1 MKTILTKAAAL
12 ALVAGVAGIALTGTS
27 SAERLKFNFPCNP
40 DFTTV
45 GGGTNYSCAKTF
57 VVMCK
62 DGTDASNPVLTH
74 VSGKKWKISYTCVK
88 PPA

>member
-12 ALVAGVAGIALTGTS
+12 ALVAGVAGVALMSTS
-27 SAERLKFNFPCNP
+27 SAERLKFNFTCNP
-40 DFTTV
+40 DFTII
-45 GGGTNYSCAKTF
+45 GGGTNYSCAKNF

-62 DGTDASNPVLTH
+62 DGTDPSNPVLT
-74 VSGKKWKISYTCVK
+74 SLGGRKWKISYSCVK

>member
-12 ALVAGVAGIALTGTS
+12 ALVAGVIGVAMSGPS
-27 SAERLKFNFPCNP
+27 SAERLKFNFACNP

-62 DGTDASNPVLTH
+62 DGTDPSNPVLTH